1 LTIGYHRRVTPRSER
16 KFLAPKDRLVG
27 FLTVGIAASIWG
39 TLGFFAKI
47 LYAEGVSFEAL
58 VAVRALL
65 GWVAMLLF
73 VLITRG
79 ARSLRVEGRDFL
91 FLVPLGL
98 VGIGAF
104 YLLYF
109 FTVREST
116 VGTAAI
122 LLYSSPAFV
131 VLLAWIFLKEP
142 LGVLRILALALTFG
156 GIFLVVGGY
165 DPAALEVSP
174 LVLATGLLSGLTY
187 GLYSIF
193 GKPVAGR
200 LDPSVI
206 LSYALGLGAVL
217 LVLFALPTF
226 DTLVGLSS
234 SSYALLFVLA
244 VVHTALAFGLYTAG
258 LKRLDAG
265 QAAIVATVEP
275 VVAGAVGVILLGEAL
290 TAPKVFGALLVLAGA
305 ALVKARLE
313 KTPRSEDVSLES
325 PSRPR

>member
-1 LTIGYHRRVTPRSER
+1 MSTIFR
-16 KFLAPKDRLVG
+16 DRIVG
-27 FLTVGIAASIWG
+27 FLAVGAAASIWG

-58 VAVRALL
+58 VAVRASI

-73 VLITRG
+73 VLLMRG
-79 ARSLRVEGRDFL
+79 IGTLQVAKRDFL
-91 FLVPLGL
+91 FLIPLGL

-122 LLYSSPAFV
+122 LFYSSPAFV
-131 VLLAWIFLKEP
+131 ALLAWVFLKETLGP
-142 LGVLRILALALTFG
+142 LRLLALALTFG

-165 DPAALEVSP
+165 DPDALEVSL

-193 GKPVAGR
+193 GKPVAGH
-200 LDPSVI
+200 LEPAII
-206 LSYALGLGAVL
+206 LSYALGFGSVL
-217 LVLFALPTF
+217 LVLAALPTLY
-226 DTLVGLSS
+226 TLVGLSS
-234 SSYALLFVLA
+234 GSYALLVMLA
-244 VVHTALAFGLYTAG
+244 VVHTALAFGLYTVG

-275 VVAGAVGVILLGEAL
+275 VVAGAIGVVLLGEKPTAL
-290 TAPKVFGALLVLAGA
+290 KVIGALLVLAGA
-305 ALVKARLE
+305 ALAQIRLE
-313 KTPRSEDVSLES
+313 KTSRGGTFAEEPSQPR
-325 PSRPR
+325 

>member
-1 LTIGYHRRVTPRSER
+1 M
-16 KFLAPKDRLVG
+16 VG
-27 FLTVGIAASIWG
+27 FLAVGVAASIWG

-58 VAVRALL
+58 VAMRASV
-65 GWVAMLLF
+65 GWAAMLLF
-73 VLITRG
+73 VLLTWG
-79 ARSLRVEGRDFL
+79 VRSLRVTGRDFL

-131 VLLAWIFLKEP
+131 ALLAWIFLKETLGP
-142 LGVLRILALALTFG
+142 LRLLALALTFG

-165 DPAALEVSP
+165 EPGALEVS
-174 LVLATGLLSGLTY
+174 LSVLATGLLSGLTY

-193 GKPVAGR
+193 GKPLAGH
-200 LDPSVI
+200 LEPAII
-206 LSYALGLGAVL
+206 LSYALGFGSVL
-217 LVLFALPTF
+217 LMLAALPTF
-226 DTLVGLSS
+226 HTLVGLSS
-234 SSYALLFVLA
+234 GSYALLVMLA
-244 VVHTALAFGLYTAG
+244 VVHTALAFGLYTVG

-265 QAAIVATVEP
+265 QAAIGATVEP
-275 VVAGAVGVILLGEAL
+275 VVAGAIGVVLLGEEL
-290 TAPKVFGALLVLAGA
+290 TALKVIGALLVLAGA
-305 ALVKARLE
+305 ALAQVRLE
-313 KTPRSEDVSLES
+313 KTSRGSAVPEDPSQPR
-325 PSRPR
+325 

>member
-1 LTIGYHRRVTPRSER
+1 M
-16 KFLAPKDRLVG
+16 VG
-27 FLTVGIAASIWG
+27 FLAVGVAASIWG

-58 VAVRALL
+58 VAVRASV
-65 GWVAMLLF
+65 GWAAMLLF
-73 VLITRG
+73 VLLTWG
-79 ARSLRVEGRDFL
+79 VRSRRVTGRDFL

-131 VLLAWIFLKEP
+131 ALLAWIFLKETLGP
-142 LGVLRILALALTFG
+142 LRLLALALTFG

-165 DPAALEVSP
+165 EPGALEVSLP
-174 LVLATGLLSGLTY
+174 VLATGLLSGLTY

-193 GKPVAGR
+193 GKPLAGH
-200 LDPSVI
+200 LEPAII
-206 LSYALGLGAVL
+206 LSYALGFGSVL
-217 LVLFALPTF
+217 LVLAALPTF
-226 DTLVGLSS
+226 HTLVGLSS
-234 SSYALLFVLA
+234 SSYALLVMLA
-244 VVHTALAFGLYTAG
+244 VVHTALAFGLYTVG

-275 VVAGAVGVILLGEAL
+275 VVAGAIGVVLLGEEL
-290 TAPKVFGALLVLAGA
+290 TALKVIGALLVLAGA
-305 ALVKARLE
+305 ALAQVSLE
-313 KTPRSEDVSLES
+313 KTSRGSAGLEDPSQPR
-325 PSRPR
+325 

>member
-1 LTIGYHRRVTPRSER
+1 VIKGRLLGV
-16 KFLAPKDRLVG
+16 LAVG
-27 FLTVGIAASIWG
+27 AAASIWG
-39 TLGFFAKI
+39 TLGLFAKI

-58 VAVRALL
+58 VAVRAVV
-65 GWVAMLLF
+65 GWTTMLIF
-73 VLITRG
+73 VLLTRG
-79 ARSLRVEGRDFL
+79 AGSLRVAGRDLL

-131 VLLAWIFLKEP
+131 ALLAWIFLKETLGP
-142 LGVLRILALALTFG
+142 LRLLALTLTFG

-165 DPAALEVSP
+165 DPGALEVSLP
-174 LVLATGLLSGLTY
+174 VLVAGLLSGLTY

-193 GKPVAGR
+193 GKPVAGH
-200 LDPSVI
+200 LEPAVI
-206 LSYALGLGAVL
+206 LSYALGFGSVL
-217 LVLFALPTF
+217 LVLTALPTVY
-226 DTLVGLSS
+226 TLVGLSS
-234 SSYALLFVLA
+234 GSYALLFMLA
-244 VVHTALAFGLYTAG
+244 VVHTALAFGLYTVG

-275 VVAGAVGVILLGEAL
+275 VVAGAIGVVLLGEEL
-290 TAPKVFGALLVLAGA
+290 TALKVIGALLVLAGA
-305 ALVKARLE
+305 ALAQLRLE
-313 KTPRSEDVSLES
+313 KAFRGNTLPEEH
-325 PSRPR
+325 SRLR

>member
-1 LTIGYHRRVTPRSER
+1 MSTIFR
-16 KFLAPKDRLVG
+16 DRIVG
-27 FLTVGIAASIWG
+27 FLAVGAAASIWG

-58 VAVRALL
+58 VAVRASI

-73 VLITRG
+73 VLLMRG
-79 ARSLRVEGRDFL
+79 IRTLQVAKRDFL
-91 FLVPLGL
+91 FLIPLGL

-131 VLLAWIFLKEP
+131 ALLAWVFLKETLGP
-142 LGVLRILALALTFG
+142 LRLLALALTFG

-165 DPAALEVSP
+165 DPDALEVSL

-193 GKPVAGR
+193 GKPVAGH
-200 LDPSVI
+200 LEPAII
-206 LSYALGLGAVL
+206 LSYALGFGSVL
-217 LVLFALPTF
+217 LVLAALPTLY
-226 DTLVGLSS
+226 TLVGLSS
-234 SSYALLFVLA
+234 GSYALLVMLA
-244 VVHTALAFGLYTAG
+244 VVHTALAFGLYTVG

-275 VVAGAVGVILLGEAL
+275 VVAGAIGVVLLGEKL
-290 TAPKVFGALLVLAGA
+290 TALKVIGALLVLAGA
-305 ALVKARLE
+305 ALAQVRLE
-313 KTPRSEDVSLES
+313 KTSRGGTFAEEPSQPR
-325 PSRPR
+325 

>member
-1 LTIGYHRRVTPRSER
+1 
-16 KFLAPKDRLVG
+16 VG
-27 FLTVGIAASIWG
+27 FLAVGVAASIWG

-58 VAVRALL
+58 VAVRASL
-65 GWVAMLLF
+65 GWIAMLLF
-73 VLITRG
+73 VLLTRG
-79 ARSLRVEGRDFL
+79 AESLRVARRDFL

-109 FTVREST
+109 FTIREST

-131 VLLAWIFLKEP
+131 VLLAWIFLKET

-165 DPAALEVSP
+165 DPATLEVSP

-193 GKPVAGR
+193 GKPVARR

-206 LSYALGLGAVL
+206 LSYALGFGAVL
-217 LVLFALPTF
+217 LVLAALPTL
-226 DTLVGLSS
+226 DTLVGLSL
-234 SSYALLFVLA
+234 SSYALLFMLA
-244 VVHTALAFGLYTAG
+244 VVHTSLAFGLYTVG

-275 VVAGAVGVILLGEAL
+275 VVAGAIGVVLLGEAL
-290 TAPKVFGALLVLAGA
+290 TAPKLLGALLVLSGA
-305 ALVKARLE
+305 ALAQVRLE
-313 KTPRSEDVSLES
+313 KASHGEKASPKA

>member
-1 LTIGYHRRVTPRSER
+1 M
-16 KFLAPKDRLVG
+16 VG
-27 FLTVGIAASIWG
+27 FLAVGVAASIWG

-58 VAVRALL
+58 VAVRASV
-65 GWVAMLLF
+65 GWAAMLLF
-73 VLITRG
+73 VLLTWG
-79 ARSLRVEGRDFL
+79 VRSRRVTGTDFR

-131 VLLAWIFLKEP
+131 ALLAWIFLKESLGP
-142 LGVLRILALALTFG
+142 LRLLALALTFG

-165 DPAALEVSP
+165 EPGALEVSLP
-174 LVLATGLLSGLTY
+174 VLATGLLSGLTY
-187 GLYSIF
+187 GLYSIL
-193 GKPVAGR
+193 GKPLAGH
-200 LDPSVI
+200 LEPAII
-206 LSYALGLGAVL
+206 LSYALGFGSVL
-217 LVLFALPTF
+217 LVLAALPTF
-226 DTLVGLSS
+226 HTLVGLSS
-234 SSYALLFVLA
+234 SSYALLVMLA
-244 VVHTALAFGLYTAG
+244 VVHTALAFGLYTVG

-275 VVAGAVGVILLGEAL
+275 VVAGAIGVVLLGEEL
-290 TAPKVFGALLVLAGA
+290 TALKVIGALLVLAGA
-305 ALVKARLE
+305 ALAQVRFE
-313 KTPRSEDVSLES
+313 KTSRGSAVPEDPSQPR
-325 PSRPR
+325 

>member
-1 LTIGYHRRVTPRSER
+1 MSREGPPSS
-16 KFLAPKDRLVG
+16 KGFLVG
-27 FLTVGIAASIWG
+27 FLAVGAAASIWG

-47 LYAEGVSFEAL
+47 LYAEGVSFEAV
-58 VAVRALL
+58 VAVRASV
-65 GWVAMLLF
+65 GWMAMLLF
-73 VLITRG
+73 LLLTRG
-79 ARSLRVEGRDFL
+79 AKSLRVARRDLL

-98 VGIGAF
+98 VGVGAF

-131 VLLAWIFLKEP
+131 VVLAWIFLKEM
-142 LGVLRILALALTFG
+142 LGFLRILALGLTFG

-165 DPAALEVSP
+165 DPSTLEVSP

-200 LDPSVI
+200 LEPAVI
-206 LSYALGLGAVL
+206 LSYALGIGAVL
-217 LVLFALPTF
+217 LMLAALPTLH
-226 DTLVGLSS
+226 TLAGLSS
-234 SSYALLFVLA
+234 GSYALLLTLA

-258 LKRLDAG
+258 LRRLDAG
-265 QAAIVATVEP
+265 QAAIVATIEP
-275 VVAGAVGVILLGEAL
+275 VVAGATGVVLLGEEL
-290 TAPKVFGALLVLAGA
+290 TAPKLAGAVLVLAGA
-305 ALVKARLE
+305 ALAQVRLRKASRE
-313 KTPRSEDVSLES
+313 EDAV
-325 PSRPR
+325 

>member
-1 LTIGYHRRVTPRSER
+1 LS
-16 KFLAPKDRLVG
+16 RLVG
-27 FLTVGIAASIWG
+27 VLAVGAAASIWG
-39 TLGFFAKI
+39 TLGYFAKI

-58 VAVRALL
+58 VAVRASV
-65 GWVAMLLF
+65 GWAAMLLF
-73 VLITRG
+73 MLLARG
-79 ARSLRVEGRDFL
+79 VGNLRVAWRNFL

-98 VGIGAF
+98 IGIGVF

-131 VLLAWIFLKEP
+131 SLLAWVFLRET
-142 LGVLRILALALTFG
+142 LGVLRVLALALTFG

-165 DPAALEVSP
+165 DPEALEVGP

-193 GKPVAGR
+193 GKPVAR
-200 LDPSVI
+200 HLDPAVI
-206 LSYALGLGAVL
+206 LSYALGFGAVL
-217 LVLFALPTF
+217 LVLFALPTL
-226 DTLVGLSS
+226 DTLVDLTLG
-234 SSYALLFVLA
+234 SYALLLMLA
-244 VVHTALAFGLYTAG
+244 VVHTSLAFGLYTVG

-275 VVAGAVGVILLGEAL
+275 VVAGAIGVALLGETL
-290 TAPKVFGALLVLAGA
+290 TAPKVLGALLVLAGA
-305 ALVKARLE
+305 ALAQVRLE
-313 KTPRSEDVSLES
+313 KAARRDDVSPES
-325 PSRPR
+325 PPRPR

>member
-1 LTIGYHRRVTPRSER
+1 M
-16 KFLAPKDRLVG
+16 VG
-27 FLTVGIAASIWG
+27 FLAVGAAASIWG

-58 VAVRALL
+58 VAVRASV
-65 GWVAMLLF
+65 GWAAMLLF
-73 VLITRG
+73 VLLTWG
-79 ARSLRVEGRDFL
+79 VRSLRVTGRLFL

-109 FTVREST
+109 FTIREST

-131 VLLAWIFLKEP
+131 ALLAWIFLKETLGP
-142 LGVLRILALALTFG
+142 LRLLALALTFG

-165 DPAALEVSP
+165 EPGALEVSLP
-174 LVLATGLLSGLTY
+174 VLATGLLSGLTY

-193 GKPVAGR
+193 GKPLAGH
-200 LDPSVI
+200 LEPAII
-206 LSYALGLGAVL
+206 LSYALGFGSVL
-217 LVLFALPTF
+217 LVLAALPTF
-226 DTLVGLSS
+226 HTLVGLSS
-234 SSYALLFVLA
+234 SSYALLVMLA
-244 VVHTALAFGLYTAG
+244 VVHTALAFGLYTMG

-275 VVAGAVGVILLGEAL
+275 VVAGAIGVVLLGEEL
-290 TAPKVFGALLVLAGA
+290 TALKVIGALLVLAGA
-305 ALVKARLE
+305 ALAQVRLE
-313 KTPRSEDVSLES
+313 KTFRGSAVPEDLSQ
-325 PSRPR
+325 SR

>member
-1 LTIGYHRRVTPRSER
+1 M
-16 KFLAPKDRLVG
+16 VG
-27 FLTVGIAASIWG
+27 FLAVGAAASIWG

-58 VAVRALL
+58 VAVRASV
-65 GWVAMLLF
+65 GWAAMLLF
-73 VLITRG
+73 VLLTWG
-79 ARSLRVEGRDFL
+79 VRSRRVTGRDFL

-109 FTVREST
+109 FTIREST

-131 VLLAWIFLKEP
+131 ALLAWIFLKETLGP
-142 LGVLRILALALTFG
+142 LRLLALALTFG

-165 DPAALEVSP
+165 EPGALEVSLP
-174 LVLATGLLSGLTY
+174 VLATGLLSGLTY

-193 GKPVAGR
+193 GKPLAGH
-200 LDPSVI
+200 LEPAII
-206 LSYALGLGAVL
+206 LSYALGFGSVL
-217 LVLFALPTF
+217 LVLAALPTF
-226 DTLVGLSS
+226 HTLVGLSS
-234 SSYALLFVLA
+234 SSYALLVMLA
-244 VVHTALAFGLYTAG
+244 VVHTALAFGLYTMG

-275 VVAGAVGVILLGEAL
+275 VVAGAIGVVLLGEEL
-290 TAPKVFGALLVLAGA
+290 TALKVIGALLVLAGA
-305 ALVKARLE
+305 ALAQVRLE
-313 KTPRSEDVSLES
+313 KTSRGSAVPED
-325 PSRPR
+325 PSQSR

>member
-1 LTIGYHRRVTPRSER
+1 MDSAKNRLLGV
-16 KFLAPKDRLVG
+16 LAVG
-27 FLTVGIAASIWG
+27 AAASIWG

-58 VAVRALL
+58 VAVRASV
-65 GWVAMLLF
+65 GWVAILLF
-73 VLITRG
+73 VLLTRG
-79 ARSLRVEGRDFL
+79 TRSLRVARRDLL

-98 VGIGAF
+98 VGVGAF

-109 FTVREST
+109 FTVREGT

-131 VLLAWIFLKEP
+131 ALLAWIFLREA
-142 LGVLRILALALTFG
+142 LGVLRILALTLTFG

-165 DPAALEVSP
+165 DPAALEVAP

-200 LDPSVI
+200 LDPAVI
-206 LSYALGLGAVL
+206 LSYALGFGAVL
-217 LVLFALPTF
+217 LLLAALPTL

-234 SSYALLFVLA
+234 GSYVLLFMLA
-244 VVHTALAFGLYTAG
+244 VVHTSLAFGLYTAG

-275 VVAGAVGVILLGEAL
+275 VVAGAIGVILLGEAL
-290 TAPKVFGALLVLAGA
+290 TAPKLLGALLVLAGA
-305 ALVKARLE
+305 ALAQVRLE
-313 KTPRSEDVSLES
+313 EASRRENVSPKA
-325 PSRPR
+325 PSRPH

>member
-1 LTIGYHRRVTPRSER
+1 LS
-16 KFLAPKDRLVG
+16 RLVG
-27 FLTVGIAASIWG
+27 VLAVGAAASIWG
-39 TLGFFAKI
+39 TLGYFAKI

-58 VAVRALL
+58 VAVRASV
-65 GWVAMLLF
+65 GWAAMLLF
-73 VLITRG
+73 MLLARG
-79 ARSLRVEGRDFL
+79 VGNLRVAWRNFL

-98 VGIGAF
+98 IGIGVF

-131 VLLAWIFLKEP
+131 SLLAWVFLRET
-142 LGVLRILALALTFG
+142 LGVLRVLALALTFG

-165 DPAALEVSP
+165 DPEALEVGP

-193 GKPVAGR
+193 GKPVAR
-200 LDPSVI
+200 HLDPAVI
-206 LSYALGLGAVL
+206 LSYALGFGAVL
-217 LVLFALPTF
+217 LVLFALPTL
-226 DTLVGLSS
+226 DTLVDLTLG
-234 SSYALLFVLA
+234 SYALLLMLA
-244 VVHTALAFGLYTAG
+244 VVHTSLAFGLYTVG

-275 VVAGAVGVILLGEAL
+275 VVAGAIGVTLLGETL
-290 TAPKVFGALLVLAGA
+290 TAPKVLGALLVLAGA
-305 ALVKARLE
+305 ALAQVRLE
-313 KTPRSEDVSLES
+313 KAARRDDVSPES
-325 PSRPR
+325 PPRPR

>member
-1 LTIGYHRRVTPRSER
+1 M
-16 KFLAPKDRLVG
+16 LAVG
-27 FLTVGIAASIWG
+27 AAASIWG

-58 VAVRALL
+58 VAVRALV

-73 VLITRG
+73 VLLARG
-79 ARSLRVEGRDFL
+79 VGSLWVARRDFL

-98 VGIGAF
+98 IGIGAF

-131 VLLAWIFLKEP
+131 SLLAWIFLREA
-142 LGVLRILALALTFG
+142 LGVLRVLALTLTFG

-165 DPAALEVSP
+165 DPAALEVGP

-200 LDPSVI
+200 LDPAVI
-206 LSYALGLGAVL
+206 LSYALGFGVLL

-226 DTLVGLSS
+226 YTLVGLSS
-234 SSYALLFVLA
+234 GSYALLFMLA
-244 VVHTALAFGLYTAG
+244 VVHTSLAFGLYTVG

-275 VVAGAVGVILLGEAL
+275 VVAGAIGVVLLGETL
-290 TAPKVFGALLVLAGA
+290 TAPKVLGALLVLAGA
-305 ALVKARLE
+305 ALAQVRLE
-313 KTPRSEDVSLES
+313 KASRREDVLPES
-325 PSRPR
+325 PSQPR